1 MLDIEKISSAPAVP
15 VSDGLGASCAVPDG
29 DEGASWEED
38 EAEETVARDVPR
50 TMRDDGSQE
59 RAMVA
64 SRNRERIEKGVL
76 IEQEAL
82 ERELEAF
89 LNSGE

>member
-15 VSDGLGASCAVPDG
+15 VSDGVGASCAVPG
-29 DEGASWEED
+29 GKSGASWKED
-38 EAEETVARDVPR
+38 EVDETVVRDISH

-59 RAMVA
+59 RAMAA
-64 SRNRERIEKGVL
+64 SRNRERLEKGVL

-82 ERELEAF
+82 EREYEAF
-89 LNSGE
+89 LNSNE